1 MNMKCIEYDTLHC
14 FSRVSRRFIRF
25 SRRFIRCAC
34 GSAHSAPLGY
44 RQYCM
49 RWVALLASRVASFAS
64 RVASFASR
72 VASFAS
78 RVASFAAPAAPLIPL
93 RSVYIARSV
102 ARSVARFT
110 SLGLRHAYARSTG
123 VSPPYN
129 FSRNSAISRF
139 ISLTSFTSSAN
150 SGV

>member
-34 GSAHSAPLGY
+34 GSAHSAPLGH

-49 RWVALLASRVASFAS
+49 RWVALLAS

>member
-1 MNMKCIEYDTLHC
+1 MKCIEYDTLHC

-34 GSAHSAPLGY
+34 GSAHSAPLGH

-49 RWVALLASRVASFAS
+49 RWVALLAS